1 MGLLNEGY
9 IVSKLQSYSLKNLG
23 VIVFMVVGGRSG
35 TNPQLNDNAVY
46 TTALTTKSGF
56 LLYFTLFSIFLKGL
70 YIWAQYI
77 NKVMTI

>member
-35 TNPQLNDNAVY
+35 PNPQPNNNAVY
-46 TTALTTKSGF
+46 TTALTTKSGCPLSASRF
-56 LLYFTLFSIFLKGL
+56 LPSAVNGKVGRIF
-70 YIWAQYI
+70 
-77 NKVMTI
+77 